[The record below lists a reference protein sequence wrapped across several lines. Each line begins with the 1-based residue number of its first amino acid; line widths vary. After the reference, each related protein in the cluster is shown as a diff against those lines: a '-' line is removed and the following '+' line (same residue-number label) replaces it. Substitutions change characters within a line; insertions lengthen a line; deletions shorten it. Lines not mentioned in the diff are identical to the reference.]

1 MVGEPSAIGGR
12 ELAWDPERMTT
23 LRALISALVAE
34 ELAGYAERQQQR
46 SLLRVITP
54 DDLAKGT
61 DTGRYATGP
70 RTPQPAPPHDV
81 AVAHA
86 VEAFDDGLYYVV
98 RRRHGG
104 VRARR
109 PADPHGRLPAA
120 PGPPGRP
127 GRGLSAC

>member
-34 ELAGYAERQQQR
+34 ELAGYADRQQQR

-54 DDLAKGT
+54 DDLARGA

-70 RTPQPAPPHDV
+70 RTPQPAPAHDV
-81 AVAHA
+81 ALARA

-98 RRRHGG
+98 VDGAVVSELDAPLALTADSRLRLVRLVALAGG
-104 VRARR
+104 
-109 PADPHGRLPAA
+109 
-120 PGPPGRP
+120 
-127 GRGLSAC
+127 

>member
-54 DDLAKGT
+54 DDLARSA

-70 RTPQPAPPHDV
+70 RTPQPAPAHDV
-81 AVAHA
+81 AVARA

-98 RRRHGG
+98 VDGAVVSELDAPLTLTADSRLRLVRLVALAGG
-104 VRARR
+104 
-109 PADPHGRLPAA
+109 
-120 PGPPGRP
+120 
-127 GRGLSAC
+127 